1 MYKIIEKM
9 ASFKLN
15 YKKEEIVKNA
25 HDNCEY
31 LGYLVSGS
39 LRIIN
44 YYFDGKE
51 SIIKTISPNNFFG
64 NHLIYSTNNHY
75 PGFIIASSNSKII
88 YIKRERF
95 EKELQENSAFLQ
107 MYLKLISKQVIEMQR
122 IIKINFQTT
131 LKEKIYAL
139 INYKCEINNSNFFTY
154 KSQDELAQFLNIPRA
169 SFSRTLNKL
178 VKEKLIFKKNKTIY
192 IL

>member
-1 MYKIIEKM
+1 MYKVIEKI
-9 ASFKLN
+9 ASFKLD

-25 HDNCEY
+25 HDKCDY

-64 NHLIYSTNNHY
+64 NHLIYSSNNYY
-75 PGFIIASSNSKII
+75 PGFIIASSNSTIM
-88 YIKRERF
+88 YIKKERF
-95 EKELQENSAFLQ
+95 EKELQENNLFLH
-107 MYLKLISKQVIEMQR
+107 MYLKSISKQVIEMQK

-154 KSQDELAQFLNIPRA
+154 KSQDELAQILNIPRA
-169 SFSRTLNKL
+169 SFSRTLNIL
-178 VKEKLIFKKNKTIY
+178 VKDKLIVKKNKTIY
-192 IL
+192 ML